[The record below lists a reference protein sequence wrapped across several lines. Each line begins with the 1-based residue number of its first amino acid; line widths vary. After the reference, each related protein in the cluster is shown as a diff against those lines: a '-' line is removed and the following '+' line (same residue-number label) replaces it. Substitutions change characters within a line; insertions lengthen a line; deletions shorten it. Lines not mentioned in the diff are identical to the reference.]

1 MNKCIPCI
9 VLNLF
14 ARRAGFWEIIAPSV
28 CRRFVTRRGNGIC
41 GLNWIP
47 NNLKARPMDR
57 VIFWGNGCD
66 RFKYTRKKG
75 STWEKFFVIDR
86 VVGAILLICAYDDKK
101 NVKNLNKNATFKTT
115 KNHEFR
121 RKPNAWKQTNC
132 HATLEQYFFQE
143 MNLMPI
149 IIQLGKT
156 MKVTKY
162 INRIIHIIR
171 ACWLF
176 FPTPSPICCWISMI
190 NSN

>member
-1 MNKCIPCI
+1 MYWIFLRGELASEKLLRHQYVV
-9 VLNLF
+9 VLW
-14 ARRAGFWEIIAPSV
+14 RDVETGFVVWIEFPTNWKLVRWIGLSSGAMDVI
-28 CRRFVTRRGNGIC
+28 
-41 GLNWIP
+41 GLNTREKRDQLGKIFLSLIGLSVPFYWFV
-47 NNLKARPMDR
+47 PMM
-57 VIFWGNGCD
+57 I
-66 RFKYTRKKG
+66 
-75 STWEKFFVIDR
+75 
-86 VVGAILLICAYDDKK
+86 KK

-115 KNHEFR
+115 KNYEFR

-176 FPTPSPICCWISMI
+176 FPTPSPICCWISMR